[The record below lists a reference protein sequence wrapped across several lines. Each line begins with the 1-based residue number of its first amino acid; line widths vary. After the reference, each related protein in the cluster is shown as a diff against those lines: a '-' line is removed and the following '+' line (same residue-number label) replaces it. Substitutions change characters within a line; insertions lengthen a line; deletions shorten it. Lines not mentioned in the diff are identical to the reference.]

1 MIILRNKFF
10 SRKNIKYKG
19 EKQTPYNN
27 VKVKQKITVA
37 DILKK
42 KNANI
47 ANTAAAPVT
56 PKQLPVIAQK
66 QLPATIEKP
75 KQLPATIEKP
85 KQLPATIEKP
95 KQLPATIEK
104 PKVNPLPL
112 KSPTPV
118 PKKVPA
124 LMLNTVKGSGIGNSI
139 LEKGRKFTGK
149 NKVTLPPQSPT
160 PVPKKVPTPMLNT
173 VKGSGI
179 GNSILGKVGKFTRKN
194 KVALTV
200 GGLAA
205 YGLGVNHL
213 MNGNND
219 N

>member
-10 SRKNIKYKG
+10 SRKNTRYKG
-19 EKQTPYNN
+19 RKPTPYNN
-27 VKVKQKITVA
+27 VGQKPKTTVA
-37 DILKK
+37 DILNKK
-42 KNANI
+42 S

-56 PKQLPVIAQK
+56 PKQLPIVAQ
-66 QLPATIEKP
+66 
-75 KQLPATIEKP
+75 

-112 KSPTPV
+112 K
-118 PKKVPA
+118 
-124 LMLNTVKGSGIGNSI
+124 
-139 LEKGRKFTGK
+139 
-149 NKVTLPPQSPT
+149 SPT

>member
-10 SRKNIKYKG
+10 SRKNTRYKG
-19 EKQTPYNN
+19 RKPTPYNN
-27 VKVKQKITVA
+27 VGQKPKTTVA
-37 DILKK
+37 DILNKK
-42 KNANI
+42 S

-56 PKQLPVIAQK
+56 PKQLPIVAQK
-66 QLPATIEKP
+66 QLPAIV
-75 KQLPATIEKP
+75 EKP

-112 KSPTPV
+112 K
-118 PKKVPA
+118 
-124 LMLNTVKGSGIGNSI
+124 
-139 LEKGRKFTGK
+139 
-149 NKVTLPPQSPT
+149 SPT

>member
-10 SRKNIKYKG
+10 SRKNTRYKG
-19 EKQTPYNN
+19 RKPTPYNN
-27 VKVKQKITVA
+27 VGQKPKTTVA
-37 DILKK
+37 DILNKK
-42 KNANI
+42 S

-56 PKQLPVIAQK
+56 PKQLPIVAQK
-66 QLPATIEKP
+66 QLPAIV
-75 KQLPATIEKP
+75 
-85 KQLPATIEKP
+85 EKP

-112 KSPTPV
+112 K
-118 PKKVPA
+118 
-124 LMLNTVKGSGIGNSI
+124 
-139 LEKGRKFTGK
+139 
-149 NKVTLPPQSPT
+149 SPT

>member
-27 VKVKQKITVA
+27 AKVKQKITVA

-56 PKQLPVIAQK
+56 PKQLPIVAQK
-66 QLPATIEKP
+66 QLPAIVEKPKVNP
-75 KQLPATIEKP
+75 KQLPAIVGKP
-85 KQLPATIEKP
+85 KVNPLPLK
-95 KQLPATIEK
+95 LPATIEK

-112 KSPTPV
+112 KSPT
-118 PKKVPA
+118 
-124 LMLNTVKGSGIGNSI
+124 T
-139 LEKGRKFTGK
+139 
-149 NKVTLPPQSPT
+149 
-160 PVPKKVPTPMLNT
+160 VPKKVPTPMLNT